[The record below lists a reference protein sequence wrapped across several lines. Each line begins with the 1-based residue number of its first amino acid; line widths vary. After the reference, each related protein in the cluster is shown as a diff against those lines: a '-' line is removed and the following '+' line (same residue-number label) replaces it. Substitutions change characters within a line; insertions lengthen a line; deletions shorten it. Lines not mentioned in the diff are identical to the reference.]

1 MSSFSV
7 RAFATVVSRSSRFGM
22 PRAIVTPNHHQ
33 QIVSRQPTARYM
45 SDEPDTSV
53 VEICTDKI
61 KGALETD
68 NVIVTGE

>member
-1 MSSFSV
+1 
-7 RAFATVVSRSSRFGM
+7 
-22 PRAIVTPNHHQ
+22 
-33 QIVSRQPTARYM
+33 M